1 MAWFTC
7 TSFCK
12 VVPRAE
18 PEVGVVLCP
27 VQGSWGVGFQGGL
40 LSPYSLLVTA
50 RNAGK
55 NTGKCLSNACLVTAP
70 MTGLFASKE

>member
-18 PEVGVVLCP
+18 PEVGAVLCP
-27 VQGSWGVGFQGGL
+27 LQGSWGVGFQGVSCHPMHF
-40 LSPYSLLVTA
+40 LSLQEMQGKTLG
-50 RNAGK
+50 NA
-55 NTGKCLSNACLVTAP
+55 
-70 MTGLFASKE
+70 